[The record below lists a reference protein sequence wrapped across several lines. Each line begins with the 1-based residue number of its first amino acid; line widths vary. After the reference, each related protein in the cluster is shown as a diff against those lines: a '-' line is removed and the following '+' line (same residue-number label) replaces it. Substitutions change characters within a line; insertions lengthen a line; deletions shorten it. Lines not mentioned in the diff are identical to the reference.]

1 MNSLEYIKWEDAYSV
16 GNERIDSEHRNL
28 FNIAREIYNC
38 NNEHKKVFEIL
49 KELIKYTKI
58 HFANEENF
66 MKSIKYDG
74 LEEHINIHKQIV
86 NLLNQIIKNS
96 AKDTIDILVKKVSD
110 FTFKVLLEHI
120 LTVDKKVIHTTKDIN
135 QLKKHFSWKS
145 YYKIGNELID
155 NEHKKLFDIA
165 IKAIDYESEN
175 VRAHIKETI
184 KELYE
189 YMHTHFKDEEEY
201 MKSIGYPGLYD
212 HSILHDKI
220 IEDMTIFIK
229 NIPSMK
235 IEVFERTLIEYMD
248 IWLIN
253 HILFEDRKIF
263 QNN

>member
-1 MNSLEYIKWEDAYSV
+1 MNNFEYIKWEDAYSV
-16 GNERIDSEHRNL
+16 GNEKIDSEHRNL
-28 FNIAREIYNC
+28 FNIAKEIYNC
-38 NNEHKKVFEIL
+38 NNDHNKIFEII

-58 HFANEENF
+58 HFVNEESF

-74 LEEHINIHKQIV
+74 LEEHKNIHKQIV
-86 NLLNQIIKNS
+86 KQLNEIIKNTPN
-96 AKDTIDILVKKVSD
+96 DTIDIIVKKVSD
-110 FTFKVLLEHI
+110 FTFKILLEHI
-120 LTVDKKVIHTTKDIN
+120 LTVDKKVIHLTRDRRE
-135 QLKKHFSWKS
+135 LKKHFSWKS
-145 YYKIGNELID
+145 YYKIGNDLID

-165 IKAIDYESEN
+165 TKAIDYEGTDI
-175 VRAHIKETI
+175 RLHIKETI

-201 MKSIGYPGLYD
+201 MKSIGYYGLYD

-220 IEDMTIFIK
+220 IEDMTTFIK

-253 HILFEDRKIF
+253 HILFEDRKILTK
-263 QNN
+263 